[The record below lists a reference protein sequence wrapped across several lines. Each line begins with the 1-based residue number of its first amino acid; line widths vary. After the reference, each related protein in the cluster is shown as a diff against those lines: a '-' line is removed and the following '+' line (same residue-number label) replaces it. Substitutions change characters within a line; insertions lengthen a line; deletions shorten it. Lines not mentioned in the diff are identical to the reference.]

1 MFTSKKEIDA
11 IISKLDTLSNRVETQ
26 SVQIAKTNETSIE
39 LADEMDDARKTIN
52 ELNEQLGTTTI
63 LFSTAL
69 EQVNNEVVEF
79 KLFLSKVKKELVT
92 DLTAQFSD
100 EMQSAK
106 KSVTMYLDEFKTLRH
121 RIDEVNEEIVYVK
134 NEMRKFLDISTS
146 IKQDDFKMQ
155 GYDQVME
162 KHLSEKQ
169 HLQKRVDML
178 EKIVAKQRRT
188 NTTF

>member
-1 MFTSKKEIDA
+1 MFTSKKEIDS
-11 IISKLDTLSNRVETQ
+11 IITGFETLSKKIESQ
-26 SVQIAKTNETSIE
+26 SMQIAKLNENSSEMI
-39 LADEMDDARKTIN
+39 DEMDDARKTVN

-79 KLFLSKVKKELVT
+79 KLFLSKVKKELVN
-92 DLTAQFSD
+92 DLTTEFSQ

-106 KSVTMYLDEFKTLRH
+106 QSVTGYLDDFKTLRH

-134 NEMRKFLDISTS
+134 NELKKFLDISS
-146 IKQDDFKMQ
+146 NIKQDDFKMQ

-162 KHLSEKQ
+162 KHLNEKQ

-178 EKIVAKQRRT
+178 EKIVAKQRRIQH
-188 NTTF
+188 